1 MRVTSLLRTRH
12 IVIQRALVHP
22 MARKTPYQTVA
33 EAIKDLGYAT
43 TDATE
48 EELDQISSDP
58 LEYEEVV
65 KAARET

>member
-1 MRVTSLLRTRH
+1 
-12 IVIQRALVHP
+12 
-22 MARKTPYQTVA
+22 MARKTPYQTVV
-33 EAIKDLGYAT
+33 EAIKDPGYAT